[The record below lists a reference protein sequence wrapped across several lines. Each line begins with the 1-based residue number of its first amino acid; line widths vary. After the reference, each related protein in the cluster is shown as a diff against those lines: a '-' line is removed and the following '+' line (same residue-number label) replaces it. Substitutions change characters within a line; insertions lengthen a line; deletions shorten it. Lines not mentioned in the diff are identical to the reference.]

1 MATETINAWAAG
13 IVDGEG
19 YIKRRKNRKGSKT
32 QPYVRVDN
40 TDLRILQKLAKN
52 YEGSILFNIRKNRPN
67 SKPCWYWHLCNRKCI
82 RFLLEIESYL
92 VSKREI
98 AQKTIIG

>member
-1 MATETINAWAAG
+1 MATEIINAWAAG

-19 YIKRRKNRKGSKT
+19 YVTRRKHKRGTKT

-40 TDLRILQKLAKN
+40 TDLRILRKLADN

-67 SKPCWYWHLCNRKCI
+67 SKPCWYWHLCNQKCI
-82 RFLLEIESYL
+82 RFLLEIEPYL
-92 VSKREI
+92 VSKRDKAKEVI
-98 AQKTIIG
+98 DN

>member
-19 YIKRRKNRKGSKT
+19 YITRRKHKRGTKT

-40 TDLRILQKLAKN
+40 TDKRILQKLQEN

-67 SKPCWYWHLCNRKCI
+67 SKPCWYWHLCNKKCI
-82 RFLLEIESYL
+82 RFLSEVEPYL
-92 VSKREI
+92 VSKREK